1 MASNVSV
8 TSDCASDVSNS
19 ELKFKLSKQG
29 LLPVNI
35 DNMSR
40 SHESPNNS
48 DSQMSEDEGI
58 CGKCDKEIADFQP
71 GIGSQTAVMCD
82 ICRNYY
88 HQRCGGLS
96 DELLHIVNKYGMHGT
111 QEIPW
116 HCKVCKKFAYQLV
129 GEMVDLRRRQDVIEH
144 EVRLMKSQLDEC
156 LESHPKGVIDKEE
169 VQRSVKEVLEQERRQ
184 MNVVIRNLPGI
195 EDDSTPGKIMKAVGD
210 LFRRELE
217 VNSTEIQKAEKIQTA
232 KGNLVKVK
240 LKNRQAKRTVL
251 ANARKLKDDDTYKD
265 VYLKPDLTFEQ
276 RKRDASL
283 R

>member
-1 MASNVSV
+1 
-8 TSDCASDVSNS
+8 
-19 ELKFKLSKQG
+19 
-29 LLPVNI
+29 
-35 DNMSR
+35 
-40 SHESPNNS
+40 
-48 DSQMSEDEGI
+48 
-58 CGKCDKEIADFQP
+58 
-71 GIGSQTAVMCD
+71 
-82 ICRNYY
+82 
-88 HQRCGGLS
+88 
-96 DELLHIVNKYGMHGT
+96 
-111 QEIPW
+111 
-116 HCKVCKKFAYQLV
+116 
-129 GEMVDLRRRQDVIEH
+129 MVDLRRRQDVIEH

-210 LFRRELE
+210 LFRRKLE
-217 VNSTEIQKAEKIQTA
+217 VNSTEIEKAEKIQTA

-251 ANARKLKDDDTYKD
+251 ANARKLKDDDTYQD

-283 R
+283 RGELKLRKESGEKNLIIVRGKIVSKTNHPPSLTLENN